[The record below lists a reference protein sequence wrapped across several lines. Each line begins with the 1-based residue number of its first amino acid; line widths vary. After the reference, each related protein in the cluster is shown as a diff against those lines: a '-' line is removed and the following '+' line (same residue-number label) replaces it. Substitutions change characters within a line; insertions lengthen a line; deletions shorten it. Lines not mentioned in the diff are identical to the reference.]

1 MIYRNY
7 LVKGNWDMQ
16 KKSNNKSNAQ
26 IGINHYLS
34 LLQIKYDCETLYG
47 LAKSLQQD
55 GVTNFGIIPYY
66 TLTAATVLEMFSSN
80 DIEIE
85 IPYYARIKDIRMKL
99 KIFEDGFS
107 KSKRMLLGIDYLQ
120 NEIFKKKLAFSFMK
134 NRNMHYNLGI
144 YTTQDK
150 IVIGN
155 TQYNYY
161 LLQDNRFLKKN
172 LDEIAAAYEI
182 SPDKFN
188 LDKQVKIECFQY
200 ACACGQFIN
209 SIRSGLDQFDIPI
222 TISSN
227 KNHVN
232 FYYADYNTN
241 RESALIPQGENGK
254 VTFLY
259 LLHTLSTMNFL
270 LYVLNDYAKDDYG
283 WWLKI
288 NYIVYYYSI
297 HKLTDLYEHFTQNKL
312 MTPDIS
318 DYLDE
323 IDIKNAKFMNGTFRN
338 CMMHPSLADKNG
350 KSIISPAYF
359 DRTKPLFGLVETCFD
374 GMSYSELKNSVI
386 LEMRRISNILS
397 QWLGTQSLCIKP
409 L

>member
-1 MIYRNY
+1 
-7 LVKGNWDMQ
+7 MQ
-16 KKSNNKSNAQ
+16 KKSNNNSNAQ
-26 IGINHYLS
+26 IAINHYLS
-34 LLQIKYDCETLYG
+34 LLQIKYDCETVYS

-55 GVTNFGIIPYY
+55 GITGFGIIPYY
-66 TLTAATVLEMFSSN
+66 TLTAATALEMFSSN

-85 IPYYARIKDIRMKL
+85 IPYPARIKDIRMKL

-120 NEIFKKKLAFSFMK
+120 NEIFKKKLTFSFMK
-134 NRNMHYNLGI
+134 NWNMHYNLGI

-161 LLQDNRFLKKN
+161 LLQDNRFLKKS

-188 LDKQVKIECFQY
+188 LDEQVGKECFQY
-200 ACACGQFIN
+200 AYACGKFIN
-209 SIRSGLDQFDIPI
+209 SIRSGLEQFDTPI

-241 RESALIPQGENGK
+241 RKSAFIPQGENEK
-254 VTFLY
+254 ATFLY

-323 IDIKNAKFMNGTFRN
+323 IDIKNAKFMSSTFRN

-350 KSIISPAYF
+350 KSIISPADF

-374 GMSYSELKNSVI
+374 GMSYTELKDSVI
-386 LEMRRISNILS
+386 LEMKRISNILS